1 MASTSPAAVDEAE
14 QMPDQFENITED
26 DLVETPKEEDFE
38 GMIMSA
44 NVARNQPDYVRFMAI
59 YQVCPGLY
67 SHYHFPTEATFI
79 LNSYY
84 YFLIIYYY
92 FLII

>member
-1 MASTSPAAVDEAE
+1 MASTSPPAIDEAE
-14 QMPDQFENITED
+14 QPADQFENITEE
-26 DLVETPKEEDFE
+26 DLMETPKEDDFE

-67 SHYHFPTEATFI
+67 SFFISPQKPLLFLFFLLFLDHFPI
-79 LNSYY
+79 
-84 YFLIIYYY
+84 
-92 FLII
+92 